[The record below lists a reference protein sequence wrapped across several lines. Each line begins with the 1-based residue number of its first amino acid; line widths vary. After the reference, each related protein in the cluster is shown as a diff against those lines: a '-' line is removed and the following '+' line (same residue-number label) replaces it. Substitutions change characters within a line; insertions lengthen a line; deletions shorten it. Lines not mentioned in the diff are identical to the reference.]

1 LSRLKPAR
9 PVRAADNEAAE
20 AQRLPHRVAR
30 LRRQVAGSVK
40 VVEAAVAV
48 KVEAPAAAVVEVVG
62 VQRLQRRRRR
72 AGPMER
78 FD

>member
-1 LSRLKPAR
+1 
-9 PVRAADNEAAE
+9 
-20 AQRLPHRVAR
+20 VAR

-40 VVEAAVAV
+40 VVAAVAV

-62 VQRLQRRRRR
+62 AQRLQRRRRR